1 MNLAVSLLLFAAGLA
16 VLLKGADWAT
26 EKASEIARYFG
37 VSNVIIGLS
46 LIALSTS
53 LPELAISLTASAFGS
68 GGIALGNV
76 VGSNIANIGL
86 VLGLS
91 VIITPILVDKGNI
104 EEATILLILLT
115 VSAMYMLNGIS
126 FLEGVFL
133 LLFIF
138 VYLYDLFRYGEKRI
152 SNVRPVYNIKK
163 ESIFFI
169 LGIIGVILGSNLMV
183 TSAVS
188 IAEALYI
195 SEEVIAATVI
205 SIGTSLP
212 ELSVSL
218 TAAKKGFKDMALGNI
233 IGSCMFNIALVLGLS
248 SLLVPIT
255 STNALLYL
263 QLPFMVGLSALLLLF
278 MKTRWKLSKK
288 EGMVFLA
295 VYIVFLAMQFLIK
308 F

>member
-1 MNLAVSLLLFAAGLA
+1 MNFTVSLLLFAAGLA

-26 EKASEIARYFG
+26 EKASKIASYFG

-46 LIALSTS
+46 LVALSTS
-53 LPELAISLTASAFGS
+53 LPELAVSLTAALFGS
-68 GGIALGNV
+68 GGIALGSV

-163 ESIFFI
+163 ESIFFV
-169 LGIIGVILGSNLMV
+169 LGIVGVILGSNLMV

-188 IAEALYI
+188 IAEVLYI
-195 SEEVIAATVI
+195 SEEVIAATI
-205 SIGTSLP
+205 IAIGTSLP

-233 IGSCMFNIALVLGLS
+233 IGSCMFNIALVLGFS

-255 STNALLYL
+255 STKAFLYL

-295 VYIVFLAMQFLIK
+295 VYIVFLALQFLIN

>member
-1 MNLAVSLLLFAAGLA
+1 MNLIISVLLFIAGLII
-16 VLLKGADWAT
+16 LLKGADWAT
-26 EKASEIARYFG
+26 EKASKIASYFG

-46 LIALSTS
+46 LIAFSTS
-53 LPELAISLTASAFGS
+53 LPELAVSLTAAVFGS
-68 GGIALGNV
+68 GGIAVGNV

-91 VIITPILVDKGNI
+91 VIVAPLLVDKGNI

-115 VSAMYMLNGIS
+115 VSSIYMLNGIS

-152 SNVRPVYNIKK
+152 SKVRAVYNIKK
-163 ESIFFI
+163 ELIFFI
-169 LGIIGVILGSNLMV
+169 IGVAGVILGSNFLV

-188 IAEALYI
+188 IAEALSI
-195 SEEVIAATVI
+195 SEEVIAATII
-205 SIGTSLP
+205 SVGTSLP

-233 IGSCMFNIALVLGLS
+233 IGSCMFNVAMVLGLS
-248 SLLVPIT
+248 SLIIPISASRSLV
-255 STNALLYL
+255 YF

-278 MKTRWKLSKK
+278 MKTRWELSKK
-288 EGMVFLA
+288 EGLVFLII
-295 VYIVFLAMQFLIK
+295 YSVFLGIQFVM